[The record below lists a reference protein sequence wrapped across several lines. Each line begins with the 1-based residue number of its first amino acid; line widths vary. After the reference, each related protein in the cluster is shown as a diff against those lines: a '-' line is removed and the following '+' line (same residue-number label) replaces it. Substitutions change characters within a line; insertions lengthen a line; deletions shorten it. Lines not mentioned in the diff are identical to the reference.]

1 MKRAIA
7 RVVGGQ
13 TKELLFF
20 IYAVGLQEGVYVLQK
35 DATYKP
41 ARLPGIAN
49 QVNPEITNQL
59 GKLGQSCSRIFLYNP
74 IDDPKELRKIVDYSK
89 TAKKILKSERGNH

>member
-1 MKRAIA
+1 M
-7 RVVGGQ
+7 
-13 TKELLFF
+13 
-20 IYAVGLQEGVYVLQK
+20 GLQEGVYVLQK